1 MILAKDTAEYAIL
14 FRLKE
19 AGGTMEASKV
29 GDAGFI
35 RRMARQGLVGFT
47 QPVAARTSTVTIQQA
62 GRAVILKSDVA
73 DEACKERQAAL
84 LESVNFPDC
93 DYGDVE
99 VVYTSPSNADLMREI
114 KRMRELLEYHF
125 RVK

>member
-1 MILAKDTAEYAIL
+1 MTFAKDTAEYAIL
-14 FRLKE
+14 TRLKE

-35 RRMARQGLVGFT
+35 QWMGRQRLVGFT
-47 QPVAARTSTVTIQQA
+47 EAVEARPSIVTILQTGIDA
-62 GRAVILKSDVA
+62 ILKADAA
-73 DEACKERQAAL
+73 DEARKERQADL

-99 VVYTSPSNADLMREI
+99 AVYTSPSNADLMREI
-114 KRMRELLEYHF
+114 KRMRGLLEYHF
-125 RVK
+125 GVK